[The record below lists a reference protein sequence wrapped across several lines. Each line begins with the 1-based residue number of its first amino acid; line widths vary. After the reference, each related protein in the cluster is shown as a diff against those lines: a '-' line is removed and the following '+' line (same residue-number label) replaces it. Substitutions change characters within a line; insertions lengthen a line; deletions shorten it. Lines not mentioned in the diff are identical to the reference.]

1 LRHCGTQGYELGNK
15 TCTKYLIKTEV
26 KITESQR
33 CRDNRKPDTGINL
46 KGVTRRCAGIV
57 SDMSM
62 DRIWTRIGYGHGLDM
77 NTDWIWTWIGY
88 GHGSDEWIRSDGWTE
103 SDMDMD

>member
-1 LRHCGTQGYELGNK
+1 MRHCGTQGYELGNK

-33 CRDNRKPDTGINL
+33 CRDNRKLDTGINL
-46 KGVTRRCAGIV
+46 KGVAHRYIGIV

-62 DRIWTRIGYGHGLDM
+62 D
-77 NTDWIWTWIGY
+77 WIWTWIRYENG
-88 GHGSDEWIRSDGWTE
+88 SDGWTE
-103 SDMDMD
+103 LDMDMD